1 MDDGQFAQYVKTNYD
16 IDAEPTKTADQEL
29 KEDLCYWEYNEEER
43 FILKANPKEFVSGYY
58 SNVKTKEAAAGR
70 TGATGDSK
78 DDEEDDNPLYEEDM
92 FLAKTPHKSDDGE
105 LKPASRPVDSND
117 GGLKLA
123 ASNDGGDL
131 AAATYAPE
139 QDGPTVENN
148 SASKCLFP
156 IDLAVAANNT
166 SSPTNIVC
174 KLMSVDEGW
183 NDKTVIRQL
192 VKSEWRHP
200 LPYKCLYPC
209 LYCEE
214 CEADCYICA
223 YDDKYIDAHSKNKGW
238 YDTEFI
244 NIFSRLACHVGHSL
258 NHAIK
263 GKKMK
268 ETPELLICVF
278 PVDMASYNTDAIE
291 VIKPK
296 KDHLVVL
303 MCVESHYAVC
313 EVILKERVMKISDGL
328 DKPLHKWFPQAEYV
342 LKKVGVAQ
350 QDTYVNIIG

>member
-1 MDDGQFAQYVKTNYD
+1 MERGNSTIKKILSDVCAERNKEGKTENWVLCLGRIMAGLNTHGGRMANAVSSYRTLFGCDYHRLTSSTLQDARVAKTVKDILPLIMDDGQFAQYVKTNYD

-43 FILKANPKEFVSGYY
+43 FIMKANPKEFVNGY

-92 FLAKTPHKSDDGE
+92 FLAKTPHKSDDRE

-156 IDLAVAANNT
+156 IDLAIAANNT

-174 KLMSVDEGW
+174 KLMSIDEGW
-183 NDKTVIRQL
+183 NDKMVIRQL
-192 VKSEWRHP
+192 VKKYARR
-200 LPYKCLYPC
+200 YLY
-209 LYCEE
+209 L
-214 CEADCYICA
+214 
-223 YDDKYIDAHSKNKGW
+223 
-238 YDTEFI
+238 TF
-244 NIFSRLACHVGHSL
+244 
-258 NHAIK
+258 
-263 GKKMK
+263 
-268 ETPELLICVF
+268 
-278 PVDMASYNTDAIE
+278 
-291 VIKPK
+291 
-296 KDHLVVL
+296 
-303 MCVESHYAVC
+303 
-313 EVILKERVMKISDGL
+313 
-328 DKPLHKWFPQAEYV
+328 
-342 LKKVGVAQ
+342 
-350 QDTYVNIIG
+350 